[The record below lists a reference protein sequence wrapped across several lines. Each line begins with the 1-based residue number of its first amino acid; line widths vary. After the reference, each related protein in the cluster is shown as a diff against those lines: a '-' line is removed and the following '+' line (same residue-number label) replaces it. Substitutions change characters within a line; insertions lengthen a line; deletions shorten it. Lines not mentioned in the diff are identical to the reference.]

1 MARFS
6 PQRRSYAEA
15 KGEGQGAHM
24 VKNLA
29 GEGQM
34 DVTTFLLLLGRPASP
49 KEMPDLINHFLQS
62 MRSLQLLDV
71 DATVLASYRETSEAM
86 KKAQSPHSTLVP
98 PAFHSGPLTATWQ
111 LR

>member
-6 PQRRSYAEA
+6 PRRRSRAAEA

-29 GEGQM
+29 EVVCGGGADGRDHLPM
-34 DVTTFLLLLGRPASP
+34 LLGRPASP

-62 MRSLQLLDV
+62 MRSLQLL
-71 DATVLASYRETSEAM
+71 EAE
-86 KKAQSPHSTLVP
+86 SHCPCELP
-98 PAFHSGPLTATWQ
+98 
-111 LR
+111 RDE

>member
-1 MARFS
+1 
-6 PQRRSYAEA
+6 
-15 KGEGQGAHM
+15 M

-29 GEGQM
+29 EVVCGGGA
-34 DVTTFLLLLGRPASP
+34 DGRDHLPILLGRPASP

-86 KKAQSPHSTLVP
+86 KKAPSPHSTPIP
-98 PAFHSGPLTATWQ
+98 PASRSGPLTATWQ